1 MRDSRFHFKLQ
12 LRKNYKILK
21 RIDQI
26 HMFMSTEKWSTMQ
39 LKIGPLSDVHFE
51 IATTSFF

>member
-21 RIDQI
+21 RIDQT
-26 HMFMSTEKWSTMQ
+26 HMFMSTENGSQ
-39 LKIGPLSDVHFE
+39 CN
-51 IATTSFF
+51 

>member
-21 RIDQI
+21 RIDQT